1 MLNIKMDKTK
11 KQVTKDPER
20 QEVARIG
27 RGKYMNKFK
36 ENVLNEATNGG
47 SIDRDTSNVNNDVT
61 DASTSA
67 TMLSQDQ

>member
-20 QEVARIG
+20 QEAARIG
-27 RGKYMNKFK
+27 RGKYMNKLE

>member
-20 QEVARIG
+20 QEAARIG

>member
-20 QEVARIG
+20 QEAARIG
-27 RGKYMNKFK
+27 RGKYMNKLK

-47 SIDRDTSNVNNDVT
+47 SIDRNTSNVNNDVT

>member
-1 MLNIKMDKTK
+1 MLNIKMDKTT

-20 QEVARIG
+20 QEATR
-27 RGKYMNKFK
+27 RGGEKYMNKLK
-36 ENVLNEATNGG
+36 ENVLNEATNDG
-47 SIDRDTSNVNNDVT
+47 SIDRDTSNANNDAN